1 MQKAVGSNP
10 SSHTIECPHRSVEG
24 HGSSKATTTVRVGL
38 GVLKQALVVL
48 KAEYASVV
56 WMRCW
61 FDSDRGLK
69 MDMRREGMHGE
80 SSYGVRTPEKCVF
93 SGSNPDIST
102 DGPMVQRIERRFPMP
117 EICVRFALGPQKC
130 PRGVMESTKHYGCFG
145 GGSNPPGG
153 TKNMHMWVSG

>member
-1 MQKAVGSNP
+1 
-10 SSHTIECPHRSVEG
+10 
-24 HGSSKATTTVRVGL
+24 
-38 GVLKQALVVL
+38 
-48 KAEYASVV
+48 
-56 WMRCW
+56 
-61 FDSDRGLK
+61 

-153 TKNMHMWVSG
+153 TKNMHMWVSGQAKGLQNLPIAGSNPAMCSSLARYLYIDKDMKQIKRKYKQ